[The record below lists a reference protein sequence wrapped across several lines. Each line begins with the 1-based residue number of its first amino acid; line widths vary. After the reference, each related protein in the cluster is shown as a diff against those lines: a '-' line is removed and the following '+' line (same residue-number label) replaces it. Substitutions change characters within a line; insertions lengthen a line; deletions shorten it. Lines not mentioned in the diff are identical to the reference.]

1 MSVNLNS
8 LFHKYD
14 EPDRFN
20 IKNNKLSRREFAS
33 LQHDNPEFKQLKF
46 KDFDA

>member
-1 MSVNLNS
+1 MSINLNS

-20 IKNNKLSRREFAS
+20 AKNNKLSRREFAKGS
-33 LQHDNPEFKQLKF
+33 VREWVAHIQD
-46 KDFDA
+46 